1 MLHWFLLP
9 PCTDSQL
16 TRSIAGLRWNG
27 EQMTVPF
34 SVDVDIAMADIKVGC
49 LSVIVSNRFSLA
61 REREKFIS
69 KFKMGLVFVLVFS
82 TQLTP
87 PPL

>member
-1 MLHWFLLP
+1 
-9 PCTDSQL
+9 
-16 TRSIAGLRWNG
+16 
-27 EQMTVPF
+27 MTVPF

-69 KFKMGLVFVLVFS
+69 KFKMGLVFGIFHPAN
-82 TQLTP
+82 P
-87 PPL
+87 PPFPL